1 MHLHSVSQCTTR
13 PSSLLDKK
21 KNKQISWFCV
31 TSIIAFAT
39 TLLFCFVPARVK
51 CIFLM
56 SSVYLLLSIF
66 ILYIQCF
73 SSDLFPTLR
82 AATEFRIPHA
92 LVQPVQMANQMSR
105 LRIHDVH
112 QSHNTAVCEAL
123 DWDKLSNNF

>member
-13 PSSLLDKK
+13 PSSLLNKK
-21 KNKQISWFCV
+21 KQQISRFCV

-56 SSVYLLLSIF
+56 SSVYLLSSIF

-73 SSDLFPTLR
+73 SSDLLPTLR
-82 AATEFRIPHA
+82 AATEFRIHHA

-105 LRIHDVH
+105 LGIHDVH
-112 QSHNTAVCEAL
+112 QSHNTAVCEAF